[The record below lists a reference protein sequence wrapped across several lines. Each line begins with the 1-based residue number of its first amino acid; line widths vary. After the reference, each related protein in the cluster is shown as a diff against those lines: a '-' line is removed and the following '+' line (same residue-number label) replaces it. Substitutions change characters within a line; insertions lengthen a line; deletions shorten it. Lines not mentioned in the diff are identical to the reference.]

1 MYAIPVTSIQHV
13 CITIGDDGDGGW
25 VSERNLYI
33 RETMNLTLVSEFPEW
48 LTKVPLNAN

>member
-25 VSERNLYI
+25 VNKIKKFACIIIE
-33 RETMNLTLVSEFPEW
+33 
-48 LTKVPLNAN
+48 